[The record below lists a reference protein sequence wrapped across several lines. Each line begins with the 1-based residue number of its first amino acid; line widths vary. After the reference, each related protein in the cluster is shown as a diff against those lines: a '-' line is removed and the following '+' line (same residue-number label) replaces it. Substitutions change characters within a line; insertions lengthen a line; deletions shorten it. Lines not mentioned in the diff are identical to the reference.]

1 MLPQNN
7 LIPFCTWYLVLLP
20 DSSIIRSYFFQIF
33 TPFCTV
39 GNFGKLYV
47 SLVIYDYERI
57 CKWSHYLAKQKSRSN
72 KKNYGQIFPRKNMTD
87 KLLLR
92 TNVIIFLQW
101 INCAFYLRSNY
112 ITDTKLKYYLV
123 KMQLPQNESAP
134 KR

>member
-7 LIPFCTWYLVLLP
+7 FIPFCTWYLVLLP

-72 KKNYGQIFPRKNMTD
+72 KKPTVKYFQEKTWQINYFYGRS
-87 KLLLR
+87 
-92 TNVIIFLQW
+92 VIIFLQW

>member
-33 TPFCTV
+33 TPFCSV

>member
-72 KKNYGQIFPRKNMTD
+72 KKK
-87 KLLLR
+87 
-92 TNVIIFLQW
+92 
-101 INCAFYLRSNY
+101 LRSNISKKKHDRQITFTDECNY
-112 ITDTKLKYYLV
+112 IFAMNKLCFLFKV
-123 KMQLPQNESAP
+123 QLHYRHEIEILSRKNAVASKWECS
-134 KR
+134 

>member
-7 LIPFCTWYLVLLP
+7 FIPFCTWYLVLLP

-92 TNVIIFLQW
+92 TK
-101 INCAFYLRSNY
+101 CNY
-112 ITDTKLKYYLV
+112 IFAMNKLCFLFKL
-123 KMQLPQNESAP
+123 QLHYRHEIEILSRKNAVASKWECS
-134 KR
+134 

>member
-7 LIPFCTWYLVLLP
+7 FIPFCTSYLVLLP

-92 TNVIIFLQW
+92 TK
-101 INCAFYLRSNY
+101 CNY
-112 ITDTKLKYYLV
+112 IFAMNKLCFLFKV
-123 KMQLPQNESAP
+123 QLLHYRHEIEILSRKNAVAS
-134 KR
+134 K

>member
-7 LIPFCTWYLVLLP
+7 FIPFCTSCYLVLLP

-92 TNVIIFLQW
+92 TK
-101 INCAFYLRSNY
+101 CNY
-112 ITDTKLKYYLV
+112 IFAMNKLCFLYIKVQFSLRHY
-123 KMQLPQNESAP
+123 KHEIEISSRENATAS
-134 KR
+134 K